1 MTPTPRLV
9 GSAIVG
15 VVALFLAVLV
25 RRPEPAVVAAPFL
38 VTAAAA
44 WAGAGAR
51 PPRVAAAVVC
61 HPERVVEGDEVALSV
76 HLEVEERARV
86 RVGLDLPPGLE
97 VVDGSEAV
105 ELVTEPGRHEL
116 GWRLL
121 TTDWGTGA
129 RVGVELVVT
138 DLLGGTELHGDL
150 RGPALKVLPAEQR
163 LRALTAPRSL
173 RSINGV
179 HLSRQRGDGIE
190 YVDSREFA
198 AGDRARD
205 VNWRV
210 SARRDEL
217 WVDQRRPER
226 SGEVVVFLDTFVSVG
241 DSADNTLRRAVEVA
255 RAVADRH
262 LGANDRVGLVDLGGV
277 LRWVRPSGGTV
288 QMYRIAE
295 TLVETEVWAS
305 GADKTVDVLPA
316 RALPRRCLV
325 LAVSPLIDP
334 RGVEAMRT
342 LRARGFDVAV
352 VEVSPEAFAAPPA
365 SAPDRSRLAHRLWNL
380 DRAAVREQL
389 RRDGIAVSVWR
400 PGAPLEPVLDA
411 LGVFR
416 TAVLRAAR

>member
-1 MTPTPRLV
+1 MIVTARLA
-9 GSAIVG
+9 GSAVIG
-15 VVALFLAVLV
+15 IAGLFLAIVV
-25 RRPEPAVVAAPFL
+25 RRPEPAVMAAPFL
-38 VTAAAA
+38 TVAVVGLVAS
-44 WAGAGAR
+44 R
-51 PPRVAAAVVC
+51 PPRVAASVSC
-61 HPERVVEGDEVALSV
+61 TPERVVEGDEVDLTV
-76 HLEVEERARV
+76 RLESGGLGRV
-86 RVGLDLPPGLE
+86 RVTLRLPDGLE
-97 VVDGSEAV
+97 VDGVPAV
-105 ELVTEPGRHEL
+105 ELLVGPGEHRL
-116 GWRLL
+116 DWRVR

-129 RVGVELVVT
+129 SIGVEIVT
-138 DLLGGTELHGDL
+138 SDLLGGAETRGELRSPSL
-150 RGPALKVLPAEQR
+150 RVLPAEQR
-163 LRALTAPRSL
+163 LRAIVAPRSL
-173 RSINGV
+173 RSISGM

-241 DSADNTLRRAVEVA
+241 DSADNTLRRTVEVA

-262 LGANDRVGLVDLGGV
+262 LQVNDRVGLVDLGGV

-295 TLVETEVWAS
+295 TLVETEAWAS

-325 LAVSPLIDP
+325 VALSPLVDP
-334 RGVEAMRT
+334 RGVEALRA

-352 VEVSPEAFAAPPA
+352 IEVSPDSFVAPAAGA
-365 SAPDRSRLAHRLWNL
+365 GGDRTRLAQRLWHL
-380 DRAAVREQL
+380 DRAAVRQSL
-389 RRDGIAVSVWR
+389 RRDGIAVAVWT
-400 PGAPLEPVLDA
+400 PGAALGPVLDS